1 MLGPESPEAVSPDR
15 ALCLPI
21 FSHLLIVNKLI
32 SLSLSLSLSHP
43 NCAPGNQP
51 HPRALHCLHCRSSG
65 VSPGDDLRL
74 DHRAS
79 CCKCLGAFRMLT

>member
-32 SLSLSLSLSHP
+32 SLSLSLSLSPTPTAHRVTSP
-43 NCAPGNQP
+43 IHEPCTV
-51 HPRALHCLHCRSSG
+51 CIVG
-65 VSPGDDLRL
+65 VAG
-74 DHRAS
+74 
-79 CCKCLGAFRMLT
+79 